1 VLAEV
6 RSAGRVWRGAS
17 GVAELGTSSPVPVA
31 GRFRVGSVTK
41 SFVATVV
48 LQLVGAGRTALDDT
62 VEKWLPGIIPDG
74 DRITLRH
81 LLQHTSG
88 IVDYGESNPFRSFY
102 GTTEAIVGM
111 RHRTWTAPEL
121 LAFVAG
127 QPSLFEPGSSWA
139 YSSTN
144 YLLLGLVVERV
155 TGNSYA
161 TEVERRILRPLDLP
175 DTEVPGANPHIA
187 GPHLHGYLRDAGREP
202 VDITEFDHSFAGAAG
217 ELVSSAADL
226 NRFYCAL
233 MTGGLLAPAQL
244 AEMRTVRAAGDGFD
258 YGLGIATRQ
267 LPDGTTLWGHN
278 GGTFG
283 FETFSWTTGE
293 GGCQVTVA
301 VTSWADS
308 NLHARVN
315 DFLTAA
321 FRQSSFG
328 ADAFAADRPDSSEE
342 HAGTEVL
349 SQVSPLGSVV

>member
-1 VLAEV
+1 VTLQAALDDIAATVVSGVLAEV
-6 RSAGRVWRGAS
+6 RGAGRVWRGAS
-17 GVAELGTSSPVPVA
+17 GVAELGTSRPVPVE
-31 GRFRVGSVTK
+31 GRFRAGSITK

-48 LQLVGAGRTALDDT
+48 LQLVGEGRIALDDPSG
-62 VEKWLPGIIPDG
+62 KWLAGLVPDG

-88 IVDYGESNPFRSFY
+88 VVDYGESNQFRRLY
-102 GTTEAIVGM
+102 GTTEAVVGM
-111 RHRTWTAPEL
+111 RHRTWSPPEL
-121 LAFVAG
+121 LAFIAG

-144 YLLLGLVVERV
+144 YLLLGLVIERV

-161 TEVERRILRPLDLP
+161 TEVERRILGPLDLR

-187 GPHLHGYLRDAGREP
+187 GPHPHGYLWGGGKEP
-202 VDITEFDHSFAGAAG
+202 VDITAFDHSFAGAAG
-217 ELVSSAADL
+217 EIVSSTTDL
-226 NRFYCAL
+226 NQFYRAL
-233 MTGGLLAPAQL
+233 MTGRLLAPAQL
-244 AEMRTVRAAGDGFD
+244 TDMRTVRTAGQGFD

-293 GGCQVTVA
+293 GDRQVTVA
-301 VTSWADS
+301 VTPRAGGDPK
-308 NLHARVN
+308 APVN

-321 FRQSSFG
+321 FRQSLS
-328 ADAFAADRPDSSEE
+328 DS
-342 HAGTEVL
+342 A
-349 SQVSPLGSVV
+349 